1 MTTIGEAFDAMGM
14 ALKESETVCI
24 VSEENGRFIERSLAD
39 VADQPVGKN
48 RYFSTGT
55 FPADQKW
62 GRGARTLKNVE
73 RILELP
79 FDFDLK
85 DFLHVEKEDLWELS
99 DEELESYLPLLQE
112 SVENVFAR
120 IGLPIHRLDY
130 TGYGLSAHVLLPP
143 HKKDAVKQIKDWHAA
158 IVNRINGIFGEVLAD
173 AQVKDAGPRIMRL
186 VPCENVG
193 RTKSGTYIDA
203 RRVSRNLYMKEGYV
217 DQARLE
223 AAAGA
228 ISWKGVSVDLPL
240 TGDVL
245 TEEQAQFIVDAYKP
259 FHTHGQKHFMGLAVS
274 GQLAKARIPEEQTLA
289 IVSAIAA
296 DDNKPWDRQKAVRD
310 TYDRVRNGQDIVGF
324 YALRQ
329 MVPEDVIAPVDAMLE
344 KIRKEREPKLI
355 LMSNRRGEEAI
366 PDDVKLFNPPVIP
379 EKAFYGWHREYLDL
393 VYPTT
398 GAAIAFH
405 LAGSTTLQAAMMGR
419 RISTT
424 YAGSRVFPGQFSVC
438 VGRTGNS
445 YKDTGYNRTMEM
457 VENAKELYL
466 EDQTILNSAFT
477 VEENFSSRE
486 ALVDSLINSKN
497 IYLFS
502 TEITS
507 LFKNAT
513 RESTAT
519 LLDALINLW
528 DTPRYISTNSMRAK
542 VDDRDRAVEPIL
554 NIYGC
559 TQPTRIGEYMTETMI
574 SSGLGNRLAFFMGN
588 ARAKLPRTPKMDKR
602 ASAELYRDLHNKI
615 NSYAV
620 GETVDMDE
628 IAGERWDDWY
638 LNIPE
643 EVDELANDMKVRHP
657 MMVQKWALMFAVS
670 DGAKAI
676 NIDHLETAITI
687 VEWMWS
693 CVQRYLPS
701 WGVAPERKIEERII
715 TVLEQRQPMTKRDL
729 NRYVRGKWTAR
740 EFSGVY
746 RAMKENQQIV
756 ESADGKYVA
765 LSDHAMKEQGVA

>member
-1 MTTIGEAFDAMGM
+1 MITVLEAFEAMGM
-14 ALKESETVCI
+14 ALKDSETVCI
-24 VSEENGRFIERSLAD
+24 ATAKGSRFYEQSLHD
-39 VADQPVGKN
+39 VAHEPVGAN

-55 FPADQKW
+55 FPRSQKW
-62 GRGARTLKNVE
+62 GRGGRAFKNVQ

-85 DFLHVEKEDLWELS
+85 DFLHQDKEDIYDLS
-99 DEELESYLPLLQE
+99 TEELEGYIPLLQNA
-112 SVENVFAR
+112 VEDVFTR
-120 IGLPIHRLDY
+120 VGLPIHRLDY

-143 HKKDAVKQIKDWHAA
+143 HKPDATKQIRDWHAA
-158 IVNRINGIFGEVLAD
+158 IVNRINGIYGDVLAD
-173 AQVKDAGPRIMRL
+173 AQVKDAGSRIMRL
-186 VPCENVG
+186 VPCENIG
-193 RTKSGTYIDA
+193 TREDGTKATP
-203 RRVSRNLYMKEGYV
+203 RQSRNIYMRFGYV
-217 DQARLE
+217 DQAQLE
-223 AAAGA
+223 QAAGA
-228 ISWKGVSVDLPL
+228 ISWKGVSVDIPL

-245 TEEQAQFIVDAYKP
+245 SEEEAQQIVDTYKP
-259 FHTHGQKHFMGLAVS
+259 FHTHGQKHFMGLAIA
-274 GQLAKARIPEEQTLA
+274 GQLGKARVPEEQALA
-289 IVSAIAA
+289 IVTKLSEG
-296 DDNKPWDRQKAVRD
+296 DNKPWDRQKAVRD
-310 TYDRVRNGQDIVGF
+310 TYDRIRNGQDVIGYHALKTIVDEE
-324 YALRQ
+324 A
-329 MVPEDVIAPVDAMLE
+329 ISTVDKLLE
-344 KIRKEREPKLI
+344 KVRRKNEPRLI
-355 LMSNRRGEEAI
+355 LMNERRNAGTVD
-366 PDDVKLFNPPVIP
+366 DDVKLFNPPPIP
-379 EKAFYGWHREYLDL
+379 EKAFYGWHRQYLDL

-398 GAAIAFH
+398 GAALAFH

-419 RISTT
+419 RIATT
-424 YAGSRVFPGQFSVC
+424 YAGSRVFPSQFAVC

-445 YKDTGYNRTMEM
+445 FKDTGYNRTMEM
-457 VENAKELYL
+457 VENAQKLYL
-466 EDQTILNSAFT
+466 ADQTIINTGFT

-486 ALVDSLINSKN
+486 ALIDSLINSKN

-513 RESTAT
+513 RESTST

-559 TQPTRIGEYMTETMI
+559 TQPTRVGEYMTETMI
-574 SSGLGNRLAFFMGN
+574 ASGLGNRLAFFMGN
-588 ARAKLPRTPKMDKR
+588 ARAKLPRTPKMDER
-602 ASAELYRDLHNKI
+602 ASAELYMELHRRI
-615 NSYAV
+615 RSYPEGAV
-620 GETVDMDE
+620 VDMSE
-628 IAGERWDDWY
+628 EAGARWDDWY

-670 DGAKAI
+670 DGAQEI
-676 NIDHLETAITI
+676 NVDHLETAITI

-693 CVQRYLPS
+693 CIQRYLPS

-740 EFSGVY
+740 EFAGVY

-765 LSDHAMKEQGVA
+765 LSDHAMKDQGVA